1 MKKTFY
7 LLTVLVMFSSCTST
21 LQVVSTENF
30 GRALTTIEEGLSEN
44 GYEISGMSD
53 ETQNEVSVTGTSYSY
68 YTGYGSAMK
77 NNYWQYREYSYIDS
91 AENMVS
97 YTVKYQLKQ
106 DINGDAFIQDLQV
119 TNCSANK
126 KYATFCGQDGIVKQN
141 INQVANNP
149 DKTVRVSDSGK
160 TVLAIIGG
168 TTVISTIAL
177 IILLIL

>member
-7 LLTVLVMFSSCTST
+7 LLAMLIMLSSCTT
-21 LQVVSTENF
+21 TMQVVSTENF
-30 GRALTTIEEGLSEN
+30 SQALSTVEEQLSEN

-97 YTVKYQLKQ
+97 YTVKFQLKK
-106 DINGDAFIQDLQV
+106 DIHGEAFIQNLQV

-126 KYATFCGQDGIVKQN
+126 KYATICGQDGIVKSN
-141 INQVANNP
+141 IEQVVNNP
-149 DKTVRVSDSGK
+149 DKTVRVSDTGK
-160 TVLAIIGG
+160 TLLAVLGG
-168 TTVISTIAL
+168 TSLAAA
-177 IILLIL
+177 ILLIVLLVI